1 MNDKYRKE
9 VKVGRYKIS
18 YYQRGQGSCL
28 VLLHG
33 FLNSAV
39 SFRHVFDTLALR
51 GRVIVP
57 DLPGS
62 GKSGKPLKF
71 DYSLDSLADLLAAFL
86 DELKIKKCILGGV
99 STGGALALRFALKY
113 PDRLDKLILIGSA
126 GIKKGGKGE
135 KGFLNLPIDKGLS
148 TDPSDLLKL
157 YLRQFSHDDAVSVEE
172 RMRYLETMTDKASLQ
187 CANQII
193 KANGMFTV
201 TGITSINLPTLI
213 IWGERD
219 HVLPESTASKFV
231 KKIPGSRYVM
241 IPEAGHLPH
250 EESPEDFNTVIL
262 DFLKGD
268 IPRAI

>member
-1 MNDKYRKE
+1 MNEKYRKE

-18 YYQRGQGSCL
+18 YYQQGHGDCL

-39 SFRHVFDTLALR
+39 SYRHVFKTLAVR

-71 DYSLDSLADLLAAFL
+71 NYSLDNLADFLAAFL
-86 DELKIKKCILGGV
+86 DELKIKTCVLGGA

-113 PDRLDKLILIGSA
+113 PERLEKLLLIDSA
-126 GIKKGGKGE
+126 GLKKAGRGDKA
-135 KGFLNLPIDKGLS
+135 FLNLPMDQELS
-148 TDPSDLLKL
+148 ADPSDLLKL
-157 YLRQFSHDDAVSVEE
+157 YLRQFSHDEAVTVEQ
-172 RMRYLETMTDKASLQ
+172 RMKYLETMTDRASLR
-187 CANQII
+187 CAEKII
-193 KANGMFTV
+193 KANGMFAV
-201 TGITSINLPTLI
+201 EGISGINLPTLI
-213 IWGERD
+213 VWGERD
-219 HVLPESTASKFV
+219 RVLAESNASKFV

-250 EESPEDFNTVIL
+250 EESPEDFNTVLL

-268 IPRAI
+268 IPRAV